1 MMAVYQLKLVY
12 FHTLLNHGAKHPIV
26 GGFPCAFSTTLA
38 NKLGVVLR
46 SGNQCAWPLLYSAYD
61 EIDAAVDVLH
71 RVIARIRSVG

>member
-1 MMAVYQLKLVY
+1 MLAVYQLKLVY

-26 GGFPCAFSTTLA
+26 GRFPCAFSTTLA
-38 NKLGVVLR
+38 NKLGVALR
-46 SGNQCAWPLLYSAYD
+46 SGNQCAQPLPNNAYD